1 MSQTPTN
8 PQTALSIALEATR
21 KWHRESNL
29 AAENRS
35 LSSVIT
41 AALRLAVTDHATPA
55 SGIAA
60 LHDLDCHEHLE
71 RMLDCNSR
79 LCASLLDGGHPTGA
93 VSHNI
98 TATHVALMLGVPD
111 LARDLLQPSLDSR
124 VLNHFPLTPFWRCYA
139 KALSGFVTQS
149 SFALPNINLKGY
161 EKHWMPYVFLMAAMV
176 NGADTSDSI
185 AIVDESFNKRN
196 RDKRLTD
203 WEMIDGDGNA
213 PVRWDF
219 RKATITGTS

>member
-1 MSQTPTN
+1 MSQTPTS
-8 PQTALSIALEATR
+8 PQSALNIALEATR
-21 KWHRESNL
+21 KWRGESNL

-41 AALRLAVTDHATPA
+41 AALRLAVTDHPDPP
-55 SGIAA
+55 SGIAT
-60 LHDLDCHEHLE
+60 LHDLDCLEHLE
-71 RMLDCNSR
+71 RMLDCNTR
-79 LCASLLDGGHPTGA
+79 LCDSLLASGHPTGA

-98 TATHVALMLGVPD
+98 TATHVALLLGNSD
-111 LARDLLQPSLDSR
+111 IARELLQPSLDSR

-139 KALSGFVTQS
+139 TALNGFVTRS
-149 SFALPNINLKGY
+149 AFATPDITLKGY
-161 EKHWMPYVFLMAAMV
+161 EKHWMPYISLMAAMV
-176 NGADTSDSI
+176 NGTDTSDSI
-185 AIVDESFNKRN
+185 AAIDESFNKRN

-203 WEMIDGDGNA
+203 WEMIDGDGSA

>member
-1 MSQTPTN
+1 MSHTPAS
-8 PQTALSIALEATR
+8 PQTALNIALEATR
-21 KWHRESNL
+21 KWRGESNL

-35 LSSVIT
+35 LSSVVT
-41 AALRLAVTDHATPA
+41 AALRLAVTDHADPP
-55 SGIAA
+55 SGIAT

-71 RMLDCNSR
+71 RMLDCNTR
-79 LCASLLDGGHPTGA
+79 LCDSLLTGGRPTGA

-98 TATHVALMLGVPD
+98 TATHVALLLGNSA

-124 VLNHFPLTPFWRCYA
+124 VLDHFPLTSFWRCYA
-139 KALSGFVTQS
+139 TALNGFVTQS
-149 SFALPNINLKGY
+149 VFVTPDINLKGY
-161 EKHWMPYVFLMAAMV
+161 EKHWMPYVSLMAAIV
-176 NGADTSDSI
+176 NGADTADSI
-185 AIVDESFNKRN
+185 AIIDESFNKRN

-203 WEMIDGDGNA
+203 WEMIDGDGNV